1 MCHITDRCCARSQN
15 SDWPGLPDSEAESA
29 AVGHRPAD
37 AVGPGTDFGGGLG
50 SGRPASRP
58 AASTTLSREMHC
70 RAWCSVVAK
79 VFGGEETVVQS
90 SASWRASQNTTATA
104 GPADVQLGEP
114 VGYHGGR
121 TWLSL
126 NSGEYRPST
135 TTATRG
141 KAATSTTWSLNS
153 PLVRL
158 AAILR

>member
-79 VFGGEETVVQS
+79 VSGGEETVVQS

-104 GPADVQLGEP
+104 GQ
-114 VGYHGGR
+114 R
-121 TWLSL
+121 MCSL
-126 NSGEYRPST
+126 
-135 TTATRG
+135 A
-141 KAATSTTWSLNS
+141 S
-153 PLVRL
+153 PLVTT
-158 AAILR
+158 ADGPG